1 MLARL
6 NLLNADG
13 KSSYPTGPYVEGQ
26 THCSHIMLAVN
37 GMSCILGPSGRT
49 RIWGGSLVNFTPNAR
64 PPSMLSM
71 LA

>member
-13 KSSYPTGPYVEGQ
+13 KSSYRTGPYVEEQ

-37 GMSCILGPSGRT
+37 GMSMHIRAIWKDKDLGWKPC
-49 RIWGGSLVNFTPNAR
+49 
-64 PPSMLSM
+64 
-71 LA
+71 